1 MRKSNVTILV
11 LIFFLLGILIDRAF
25 LYYENSE
32 KNKILLIEQES
43 IKNDYKLLIEQF
55 ELVEK
60 ELQRR
65 ELEDSILIYDSTL
78 NFKEN

>member
-32 KNKILLIEQES
+32 KNKILLIEQEA

-65 ELEDSILIYDSTL
+65 ELEDSIFIYDSTL
-78 NFKEN
+78 NFEEN

>member
-1 MRKSNVTILV
+1 MRKFNVTILV
-11 LIFFLLGILIDRAF
+11 IIFFLLGILIDRAF

-32 KNKILLIEQES
+32 KNKILLMEQES

-60 ELQRR
+60 ELQLR
-65 ELEDSILIYDSTL
+65 EIEDSILIYDSTL
-78 NFKEN
+78 NYEGN

>member
-43 IKNDYKLLIEQF
+43 IKMITSY
-55 ELVEK
+55 
-60 ELQRR
+60 
-65 ELEDSILIYDSTL
+65 
-78 NFKEN
+78 

>member
-1 MRKSNVTILV
+1 MRKFNVTILV
-11 LIFFLLGILIDRAF
+11 IIFFLLGILIDRAF

-32 KNKILLIEQES
+32 KNKILLMEQES

-65 ELEDSILIYDSTL
+65 ELEDSIFIYDSTL
-78 NFKEN
+78 NFEEN

>member
-1 MRKSNVTILV
+1 LV

-32 KNKILLIEQES
+32 KNKILLIEQEA

-65 ELEDSILIYDSTL
+65 ELEDSIFIYDSTL
-78 NFKEN
+78 NFEEN